1 MPTPAEHAWMLAQL
15 GTTHPQSLVTPKA
28 ELASMWTT
36 TMERVVASSA
46 DIRTQLAANAEAPR
60 WVLPAAL
67 APEAFLGTVR
77 AFFEHA
83 ARGARAHLG
92 VTDNARIARRG
103 WSWRETHE
111 LNAKIDW
118 AGFRADDDG
127 TGTTR

>member
-1 MPTPAEHAWMLAQL
+1 MVTRRGSRLRWDVAGYTDPGPSFVSMTWAGWLTRAERY
-15 GTTHPQSLVTPKA
+15 GSPD
-28 ELASMWTT
+28 
-36 TMERVVASSA
+36 ERRIQWAR
-46 DIRTQLAANAEAPR
+46 RTRGAR
-60 WVLPAAL
+60 
-67 APEAFLGTVR
+67 TVR

-83 ARGARAHLG
+83 AEARAHLG